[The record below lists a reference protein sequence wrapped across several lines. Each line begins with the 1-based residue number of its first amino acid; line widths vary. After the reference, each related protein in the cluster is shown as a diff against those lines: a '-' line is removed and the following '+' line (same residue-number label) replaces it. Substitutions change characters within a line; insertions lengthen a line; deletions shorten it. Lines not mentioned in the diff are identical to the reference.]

1 MRILIITGGRIDED
15 FALSFLKKEKF
26 NHIIVVDGALAF
38 WDKVE
43 KNSEIQ
49 CHFDHLV
56 GDFDTIS
63 PEILEN
69 YLGRKD
75 EDIEVHRFNPE
86 KDYTDTDIAL
96 KLAIDL
102 AEDEAG
108 TGVKDGHALQQEGMM
123 QKDREAS
130 ADVPTAKPEIW
141 LLGATGTR
149 ADHMLAN
156 MQLLAQTKAAGV
168 EGILVDKNNKIRLL
182 EGSYTLKKAE
192 QFGDFVS
199 LIPVTQVLKG
209 VTLRGFKYPLEG
221 HTTYWGESL
230 CVSNELEAEEGFIS
244 IEEGLAFLIE
254 SRD

>member
-1 MRILIITGGRIDED
+1 MRILIITGGRIDES
-15 FALSFLKKEKF
+15 FALSLLQKEKF
-26 NHIIVVDGALAF
+26 DHMIVVDGALAF

-43 KNSEIQ
+43 RNPEIQ

-63 PEILEN
+63 PNILEN
-69 YLGRKD
+69 YLDR

-96 KLAIDL
+96 KLAIRL
-102 AEDEAG
+102 AENGKEADAEDDCDEHQNEK
-108 TGVKDGHALQQEGMM
+108 TM
-123 QKDREAS
+123 QDSMNTRS
-130 ADVPTAKPEIW
+130 EIW

-168 EGILVDKNNKIRLL
+168 EGVIVDKNNKIRLL
-182 EGSYTLKKAE
+182 EGSYTLKQKD

-199 LIPVTQVLKG
+199 LIPITRALKG
-209 VTLRGFKYPLEG
+209 VTLRGFKYPLER
-221 HTTYWGESL
+221 HTTYFGESL
-230 CVSNELEAEEGFIS
+230 CVSNELEAEEGFIN
-244 IEEGLAFLIE
+244 IEEGMAFLIE

>member
-15 FALSFLKKEKF
+15 FALSLLEKEKF
-26 NHIIVVDGALAF
+26 EHMIVVDGALAF

-43 KNSEIQ
+43 KNPDIA

-63 PEILEN
+63 PEILKN
-69 YLGRKD
+69 YLDR

-96 KLAIDL
+96 KLAIHL
-102 AEDEAG
+102 TKSE
-108 TGVKDGHALQQEGMM
+108 TGK
-123 QKDREAS
+123 
-130 ADVPTAKPEIW
+130 ADAKSEIW

-156 MQLLAQTKAAGV
+156 MQLLAQTRAAGV
-168 EGILVDKNNKIRLL
+168 DGVIVDKNNKIRLL
-182 EGSYTLKKAE
+182 EGSYTLKKEA

-199 LIPVTQVLKG
+199 LIPVTQALKG
-209 VTLRGFKYPLEG
+209 VTLRGFKYLLDG

-230 CVSNELEAEEGFIS
+230 CVSNELEAEEGYIS

>member
-15 FALSFLKKEKF
+15 FALAFLKDEKF

-43 KNSEIQ
+43 RNPEIQ

-63 PEILEN
+63 PEILKN
-69 YLGRKD
+69 YLDR

-96 KLAIDL
+96 KLAIRL
-102 AEDEAG
+102 AGDQKAADTDEDCAAHQNEK
-108 TGVKDGHALQQEGMM
+108 T
-123 QKDREAS
+123 S
-130 ADVPTAKPEIW
+130 ADSLNTHSEIW

-156 MQLLAQTKAAGV
+156 MQLLAQTKAVGV
-168 EGILVDKNNKIRLL
+168 DGIIVDKNNKIRLL
-182 EGSYTLKKAE
+182 EGSYTLKKKDR
-192 QFGDFVS
+192 FGDFIS
-199 LIPVTQVLKG
+199 LIPITQALKG

-221 HTTYWGESL
+221 HTTYFGESL
-230 CVSNELEAEEGFIS
+230 CVSNELEAEEGFIN
-244 IEEGLAFLIE
+244 IEEGMAFLIE

>member
-15 FALSFLKKEKF
+15 FALSLLKKEKF
-26 NHIIVVDGALAF
+26 DHMIVVDGALAF

-43 KNSEIQ
+43 KNTEIQ

-63 PEILEN
+63 PNILKN
-69 YLGRKD
+69 YLER

-96 KLAIDL
+96 KLAIRL
-102 AEDEAG
+102 AENGKETDAEDDCAAHH
-108 TGVKDGHALQQEGMM
+108 KEKKIENIMNAH
-123 QKDREAS
+123 
-130 ADVPTAKPEIW
+130 PEIW

-168 EGILVDKNNKIRLL
+168 DGIIVDKNNKIRLL
-182 EGSYTLKKAE
+182 EGSYTLKKKD

-199 LIPVTQVLKG
+199 LIPITQALKG

-221 HTTYWGESL
+221 YTTHFGESL
-230 CVSNELEAEEGFIS
+230 CVSNELEAEEGFIN
-244 IEEGLAFLIE
+244 IEEGMAFLIE

>member
-1 MRILIITGGRIDED
+1 MRILIITGGRIDEN
-15 FALSFLKKEKF
+15 FALSLLQKERF
-26 NHIIVVDGALAF
+26 DHIIVVDGALAF

-43 KNSEIQ
+43 KNPEIL

-63 PEILEN
+63 PDILKN
-69 YLGRKD
+69 YLDR

-96 KLAIDL
+96 KLAIRL
-102 AEDEAG
+102 AENGKEAG
-108 TGVKDGHALQQEGMM
+108 
-123 QKDREAS
+123 
-130 ADVPTAKPEIW
+130 ADSGFDAHQNEKTVRDSLDTPSEIW

-156 MQLLAQTKAAGV
+156 MQLLAQTKEAGV
-168 EGILVDKNNKIRLL
+168 EGIIVDKNNKIRLL
-182 EGSYTLKKAE
+182 EGSYTLKKKE

-199 LIPVTQVLKG
+199 LIPITQALKS
-209 VTLRGFKYPLEG
+209 VTLRGFKYPLES
-221 HTTYWGESL
+221 HTTYFGESL
-230 CVSNELEAEEGFIS
+230 CVSNELEAEEGYIN
-244 IEEGLAFLIE
+244 IEEGMAFLIE

>member
-1 MRILIITGGRIDED
+1 MTI
-15 FALSFLKKEKF
+15 
-26 NHIIVVDGALAF
+26 
-38 WDKVE
+38 WW
-43 KNSEIQ
+43 
-49 CHFDHLV
+49 

-63 PEILEN
+63 PEILEK
-69 YLGRKD
+69 YLGRED
-75 EDIEVHRFNPE
+75 EDVEVHRFNPE

-108 TGVKDGHALQQEGMM
+108 TGAEDGYALQQRGMM

-130 ADVPTAKPEIW
+130 ADVPTAKSEIW

-182 EGSYTLKKAE
+182 EGSYTLKKEE

>member
-26 NHIIVVDGALAF
+26 DHIIVVDGALAF

-43 KNSEIQ
+43 KNPEIQ
-49 CHFDHLV
+49 CYFDHLV

-63 PEILEN
+63 PEILKN
-69 YLGRKD
+69 YLER

-96 KLAIDL
+96 KLAIRL
-102 AEDEAG
+102 AKTESSQQNDV
-108 TGVKDGHALQQEGMM
+108 GVTDAC
-123 QKDREAS
+123 
-130 ADVPTAKPEIW
+130 PEIW

-182 EGSYTLKKAE
+182 EGSYTLKKKE

-199 LIPVTQVLKG
+199 LIPITQALKG
-209 VTLRGFKYPLEG
+209 VILRGFKYPLEG

-230 CVSNELEAEEGFIS
+230 CVSNELEAEEGYIN
-244 IEEGLAFLIE
+244 IEEGMAFLIE

>member
-15 FALSFLKKEKF
+15 FALSLLQKEKF
-26 NHIIVVDGALAF
+26 DHMIVVDGALAF

-43 KNSEIQ
+43 KNTEIQ

-63 PEILEN
+63 PDILKN
-69 YLGRKD
+69 YLDRG
-75 EDIEVHRFNPE
+75 DIEVHRFNPE

-96 KLAIDL
+96 KLAIRL
-102 AEDEAG
+102 AENREETDAEDACAAHRNE
-108 TGVKDGHALQQEGMM
+108 KMIEDGMKTH
-123 QKDREAS
+123 S
-130 ADVPTAKPEIW
+130 EIW
-141 LLGATGTR
+141 ILGATGTR

-168 EGILVDKNNKIRLL
+168 EGIIVDKNNKIRLL
-182 EGSYTLKKAE
+182 EGSYTLKKKD

-199 LIPVTQVLKG
+199 LIPITQALKG
-209 VTLRGFKYPLEG
+209 VTLRGFKYPLDN
-221 HTTYWGESL
+221 HTTYFGESL
-230 CVSNELEAEEGFIS
+230 CVSNELEAEEGFIN
-244 IEEGLAFLIE
+244 IEEGRAFLIE

>member
-15 FALSFLKKEKF
+15 FALSLLKKEQF
-26 NHIIVVDGALAF
+26 NHMIVVDGALAF
-38 WDKVE
+38 WDRVE
-43 KNSEIQ
+43 KNPEIH

-63 PEILEN
+63 PEILQN
-69 YLGRKD
+69 YLDRG
-75 EDIEVHRFNPE
+75 DIEVHRFNPE

-96 KLAIDL
+96 KLAIRL
-102 AEDEAG
+102 ASA
-108 TGVKDGHALQQEGMM
+108 
-123 QKDREAS
+123 EAS
-130 ADVPTAKPEIW
+130 ASKPEIW

-156 MQLLAQTKAAGV
+156 MQLLAQTKGAGMD
-168 EGILVDKNNKIRLL
+168 GIIVDKNNKIRLL
-182 EGSYTLKKAE
+182 EGSYTLKKEE

-199 LIPVTQVLKG
+199 LIPVTQALKG

-230 CVSNELEAEEGFIS
+230 CVSNELEADEGYIS
-244 IEEGLAFLIE
+244 IEEGVAFLIE